1 MAITGPSL
9 RAHVDEALAI
19 HMGPTLAE
27 EPDRGPYNLEAM
39 EAAIHKMMPALKK
52 FGFKGMKKK
61 GATYNFVVD
70 LPHPGAQLTLTMSPP
85 MRPKKTPFEFH
96 VSISG
101 GNFSP
106 DDRVKILKEY
116 TAEIA
121 ANVLHPSGFK
131 FTPRN
136 HNGGQFESKSE
147 SANRT
152 ILESD
157 DVALMRKYVH
167 AQHALSGALST
178 MTSVIK
184 EFRNDKALDI
194 WRKAKAGVD
203 GMGLEALEAALGLS
217 ESTKEDDDLPGHH
230 FTVRAGDSVTVIDKK
245 GYKIK
250 MRVMSTGHKDSFTV
264 APIGGLRE
272 STQIRENDANAEHD
286 AKEILKLF
294 KKHFKYVRVRGQGSS
309 SHVIFSFEI
318 ENGLFSPGLVVPF
331 ANAFGVKEKDV
342 TLESTQIRESANST
356 LDGIFKN
363 KQSSKKSD
371 SLRGALQSE
380 ILTTGSLSPEE
391 EKAVAALPVVVG
403 KGEFNDDVDS
413 HGHQYYIFKY
423 GTSAFLADNQ
433 GYKYPR
439 YVLVID
445 RHLLRQL
452 RK

>member
-217 ESTKEDDDLPGHH
+217 EST
-230 FTVRAGDSVTVIDKK
+230 
-245 GYKIK
+245 
-250 MRVMSTGHKDSFTV
+250 
-264 APIGGLRE
+264 
-272 STQIRENDANAEHD
+272 QIRENDANAEHD